1 MKKAFKI
8 LETKQS
14 VVYGCLFLCS
24 VFMSFVATNNPF
36 MLGNTYVDSSVF
48 NYVARVILKGGM
60 PYRDTFDHKGPL
72 IYLIDAL
79 GQLIHE
85 SLGLWLIE
93 LITLFLIF
101 LFAYKIARLIGCNN
115 IRSLFVVVC
124 CMVSIALYFEGGNL
138 VEEYACLFIMFQLYI
153 FLLFFRDKEVGTLQ
167 LIISGFSF
175 GSVCLL
181 RINMISLWIVMCIGV
196 VIKCIKDKKVR
207 NIGRFILWFLTGVFI
222 IVIPIMVWLVA
233 GGAFKPFI
241 DDYFSFNFLYSSQA
255 GNATPV
261 NILKAIAVFMI
272 TPPVSLSLIIMAFIC
287 FKDKKL
293 IDLLCLTTLLLS
305 ILMQCMAGQKFFHYG
320 MIFCPIVAY
329 AFSLAF
335 TSEHITQLKIFKY
348 KVRLLLGVCV
358 ALILGI
364 IVLFII
370 DFPIKAIIGKVT
382 GITETFSEAKAV
394 SAIVIENTEE
404 NDKIIVLGN
413 NDIVYLLSH
422 RESYSRYSYQDPIIM
437 IDEDKKEAF
446 LADLGKLESK
456 IVVANTESEVK
467 SYAED
472 ILSQHYTLI
481 DTVGKLEIYK
491 KS

>member
-1 MKKAFKI
+1 
-8 LETKQS
+8 
-14 VVYGCLFLCS
+14 
-24 VFMSFVATNNPF
+24 
-36 MLGNTYVDSSVF
+36 
-48 NYVARVILKGGM
+48 
-60 PYRDTFDHKGPL
+60 
-72 IYLIDAL
+72 
-79 GQLIHE
+79 
-85 SLGLWLIE
+85 
-93 LITLFLIF
+93 
-101 LFAYKIARLIGCNN
+101 
-115 IRSLFVVVC
+115 
-124 CMVSIALYFEGGNL
+124 
-138 VEEYACLFIMFQLYI
+138 
-153 FLLFFRDKEVGTLQ
+153 
-167 LIISGFSF
+167 
-175 GSVCLL
+175 
-181 RINMISLWIVMCIGV
+181 
-196 VIKCIKDKKVR
+196 
-207 NIGRFILWFLTGVFI
+207 
-222 IVIPIMVWLVA
+222 
-233 GGAFKPFI
+233 
-241 DDYFSFNFLYSSQA
+241 
-255 GNATPV
+255 
-261 NILKAIAVFMI
+261 
-272 TPPVSLSLIIMAFIC
+272 
-287 FKDKKL
+287 
-293 IDLLCLTTLLLS
+293 
-305 ILMQCMAGQKFFHYG
+305 